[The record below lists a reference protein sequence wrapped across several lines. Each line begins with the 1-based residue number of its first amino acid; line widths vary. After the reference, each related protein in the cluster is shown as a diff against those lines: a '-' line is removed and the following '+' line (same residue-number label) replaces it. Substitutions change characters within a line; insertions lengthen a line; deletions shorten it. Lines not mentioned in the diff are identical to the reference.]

1 MLGTPEECL
10 RKIRAFRDEA
20 NVTTLLCQF
29 DIGALETDKAM
40 ASMEMFAKEV
50 MPALR
55 AAEVTV

>member
-1 MLGTPEECL
+1 M
-10 RKIRAFRDEA
+10 
-20 NVTTLLCQF
+20 TTLLCQF

-40 ASMEMFAKEV
+40 ASMELFAKEV